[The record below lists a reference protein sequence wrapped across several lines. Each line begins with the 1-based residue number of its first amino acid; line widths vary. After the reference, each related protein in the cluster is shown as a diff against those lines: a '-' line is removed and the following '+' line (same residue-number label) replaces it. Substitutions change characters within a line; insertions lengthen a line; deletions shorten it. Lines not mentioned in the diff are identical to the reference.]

1 METSR
6 KKEEAGRRER
16 SLDEAGPSLAKQRF
30 EKRTRHGSNPRRVP
44 KIKSTKSNRVHMA
57 NPRFLQGYSSQIAKC
72 KLATAKEKDLRRLA
86 TLKHRVDKTE
96 LILQNMGVT
105 EEVWEEWKRKRRQK
119 IRAERGSPEARR
131 NTAANQIEPISRE
144 ETAKDRDDAE
154 DNEDPEDVIV
164 SDDSV
169 SILIISS
176 DEETELDEIQVLS
189 RATYGSPEESKP
201 IIKKEQ
207 DSDPEADSDT
217 QKKANRKERLKK
229 IEEELESKVDSLR
242 HAKIERITKLKKAA
256 DALIRAERAAL
267 AKAEN
272 IRTQKRT
279 LRQEEQALQFF
290 TNKLQEAR
298 RASIGDDMDTNDEMV
313 RAVGKTNVE
322 EALANDTEGNDGRGA
337 SSRPTASS
345 LIHQDRSDYR
355 TDTEGLPVRLKKPVK
370 KPVMKP
376 EAGDESPQE
385 K

>member
-1 METSR
+1 
-6 KKEEAGRRER
+6 
-16 SLDEAGPSLAKQRF
+16 
-30 EKRTRHGSNPRRVP
+30 
-44 KIKSTKSNRVHMA
+44 MA
-57 NPRFLQGYSSQIAKC
+57 NPRFLQGYSSQINKC

-119 IRAERGSPEARR
+119 IRAEKGSPEARR
-131 NTAANQIEPISRE
+131 NTAAKQIEPISLE

-154 DNEDPEDVIV
+154 DNEDPEDLIV
-164 SDDSV
+164 SDDSA
-169 SILIISS
+169 SIVIISS
-176 DEETELDEIQVLS
+176 EEETELDEIQVLS
-189 RATYGSPEESKP
+189 RATYSNPNESKP
-201 IIKKEQ
+201 TIKKEQ
-207 DSDPEADSDT
+207 DSDPEAESDT
-217 QKKANRKERLKK
+217 QKKANRKERLRKM
-229 IEEELESKVDSLR
+229 EEETNLLESKVDSLR

-256 DALIRAERAAL
+256 DALIKAERAAL

-279 LRQEEQALQFF
+279 LRQEEQALQYF
-290 TNKLQEAR
+290 TNKLQESR

-345 LIHQDRSDYR
+345 LSHRGRSDYR
-355 TDTEGLPVRLKKPVK
+355 TDTEGQPVRLKKPVK
-370 KPVMKP
+370 KPVRKP
-376 EAGDESPQE
+376 EAGDGSPKE

>member
-1 METSR
+1 
-6 KKEEAGRRER
+6 
-16 SLDEAGPSLAKQRF
+16 
-30 EKRTRHGSNPRRVP
+30 
-44 KIKSTKSNRVHMA
+44 MA

-217 QKKANRKERLKK
+217 QEKANRKERLKK

-242 HAKIERITKLKKAA
+242 HAKIEKITKLKKAA
-256 DALIRAERAAL
+256 DALIRAERAAI

-298 RASIGDDMDTNDEMV
+298 RASIGDDMDTSDEMV

-370 KPVMKP
+370 KPMMKL